1 MTTLFRNRIAAGQQ
15 LATELEA
22 YANQADVIVLA
33 LPRGGVPVA
42 YEVAQALNLPLDICL
57 VRKLGLPGQKEFA
70 MGAIASGGVRLVN
83 EELIHT
89 LAIPQKTIAE
99 VEALELK
106 ELERRDRVYRGDRPL
121 PLLQNR
127 TVILIDDG
135 LATGATMRAA
145 IAVVKSQHAKQIV
158 VAVPVAPESACKE
171 LTAQVD
177 QVICLLK
184 PTPFHAIGSWY
195 ENFDQISDDEVTRLL
210 AQS

>member
-106 ELERRDRVYRGDRPL
+106 ELERRDPIVFIG
-121 PLLQNR
+121 
-127 TVILIDDG
+127 
-135 LATGATMRAA
+135 A
-145 IAVVKSQHAKQIV
+145 IARCPYCKI
-158 VAVPVAPESACKE
+158 APS
-171 LTAQVD
+171 
-177 QVICLLK
+177 
-184 PTPFHAIGSWY
+184 F
-195 ENFDQISDDEVTRLL
+195 
-210 AQS
+210 